1 MFPLVQ
7 IMTDPTLLGLL
18 SIGLIF
24 LLMGLGVPVFAA
36 LGLAGIAGIVFVQD
50 VSYVYNV
57 LQNFAFNKTAAY
69 LLTVIPLFIIMGNF
83 ALHAG
88 VGKSLFH
95 VAKRWC
101 GHLPGGL
108 AISTIFT
115 CAGFSATSGSS
126 VATAATVGSISLPE
140 MKQAGYD
147 KRLSAGCV
155 AAGGVLGVLIPPSVL
170 LVFYA
175 ALTEVSAGK
184 MLVAG
189 VIPGVLSVAVFVA
202 GVFIISLIKPEM
214 CPKGERVGW
223 KKRFTSLRRAWQLL
237 LLIIVVLGSIYTGWA
252 TPTEAASLGAMAS
265 VLFLLMSKQDRK
277 TKLKAIG
284 TSSRDAVNTTV
295 MIMMTMLGA
304 GIYSFFL
311 SLIRIPQFVSAW
323 VIDLP
328 LPAIVIIALI
338 LLLYIPMGMFLD
350 AFSMLVITLPIL
362 FPVVTSLGFDPI
374 WFGILAIKMC
384 EIGLITP
391 PIGLN
396 VYVIAGLDK
405 DTTLTDVFTGASW
418 FILMEVVTVVII
430 FSFPLI
436 ATYLPNTM

>member
-1 MFPLVQ
+1 
-7 IMTDPTLLGLL
+7 MTDPTLLGLL
-18 SIGLIF
+18 SVGLIF

-36 LGLAGIAGIVFVQD
+36 LGLAGIAGIMLVQD

-57 LQNFAFNKTAAY
+57 LQNIAFNKTAAY

-88 VGKSLFH
+88 VGKSLFY
-95 VAKRWC
+95 VAKRWF

-184 MLVAG
+184 MLMAG

-202 GVFIISLIKPEM
+202 GVFIISILRPEM
-214 CPKGERVGW
+214 CPRGERVGW
-223 KKRFTSLRRAWQLL
+223 KKRLTSLRRAWQLL
-237 LLIIVVLGSIYTGWA
+237 LLIVVVLGSIYTGWA
-252 TPTEAASLGAMAS
+252 TPTEAASLGAVAS
-265 VLFLLMSKQDRK
+265 ILFLLMSKQDRK

-311 SLIRIPQFVSAW
+311 SLIRVPQLVSAW

-338 LLLYIPMGMFLD
+338 LLLYVPMGMFLD

-405 DTTLTDVFTGASW
+405 DTTLTDVFSGASW

-430 FSFPLI
+430 FSFPWI
-436 ATYLPNTM
+436 AIYLPNTM

>member
-1 MFPLVQ
+1 M
-7 IMTDPTLLGLL
+7 IDPTWLGLL
-18 SIGLIF
+18 SVGVIF

-36 LGLAGIAGIVFVQD
+36 LGLAGILGIIIVQD
-50 VSYVYNV
+50 VGYIYNV

-88 VGKSLFH
+88 IGKSLFH
-95 VAKRWC
+95 VAKRWF

-184 MLVAG
+184 MLMAG
-189 VIPGVLSVAVFVA
+189 VLPGVLSVAVFVL
-202 GVFIISLIKPEM
+202 GVSIIAMLRPEM

-223 KKRFTSLRRAWQLL
+223 RKRFTSLRRAWQLF
-237 LLIIVVLGSIYTGWA
+237 LLIVVVLGSIYTGWA
-252 TPTEAASLGAMAS
+252 TPTEAASLGAMAA
-265 VLFLLMSKQDRK
+265 VFFLLFSRQEWTGKWR
-277 TKLKAIG
+277 AIG

-311 SLIRIPQFVSAW
+311 SLIQVPQLVSSW

-405 DTTLTDVFTGASW
+405 ETTLTDVFAGANW
-418 FILMEVVTVVII
+418 FILMEIVTVIII
-430 FSFPLI
+430 FCFPFI

>member
-1 MFPLVQ
+1 
-7 IMTDPTLLGLL
+7 MTDPTLLGLL
-18 SIGLIF
+18 SVGLIF

-36 LGLAGIAGIVFVQD
+36 LGLAGIAGIMLVQD

-57 LQNFAFNKTAAY
+57 LQNIAFNKTAAY

-88 VGKSLFH
+88 VGKSLFY
-95 VAKRWC
+95 VAKRWF

-184 MLVAG
+184 MLMAG

-202 GVFIISLIKPEM
+202 GVFIISILRPEM
-214 CPKGERVGW
+214 CPRGERVGW
-223 KKRFTSLRRAWQLL
+223 KKRLTSLRRAWQLL
-237 LLIIVVLGSIYTGWA
+237 LLIVVVLGSIYTGWA
-252 TPTEAASLGAMAS
+252 TPTEAASLGAVAS
-265 VLFLLMSKQDRK
+265 ILFLLMSKQDRK

-311 SLIRIPQFVSAW
+311 SLIRVPQLVSAW

-338 LLLYIPMGMFLD
+338 LLLYVPMGMFLD

-362 FPVVTSLGFDPI
+362 FPVVTSLGFDSI

-405 DTTLTDVFTGASW
+405 GTALTDVFSGASW

-430 FSFPLI
+430 FSFPWI

>member
-1 MFPLVQ
+1 
-7 IMTDPTLLGLL
+7 MTNPIVLGLL
-18 SIGLIF
+18 SILLIF
-24 LLMGLGVPVFAA
+24 LFMGLGIPVFAA
-36 LGLAGIAGIVFVQD
+36 LGLAGIIGIFLTQD
-50 VSYVYNV
+50 FTYVYNV
-57 LQNFAFNKTAAY
+57 LQHFAFDETAAY

-108 AISTIFT
+108 AVSTILT

-140 MKQAGYD
+140 MKKAGYD

-175 ALTEVSAGK
+175 ALTEVSAGR
-184 MLVAG
+184 MLIAG
-189 VIPGVLSVAVFVA
+189 VIPGLLSVVVFVL
-202 GVFIISLIKPEM
+202 GVSLISVCKPEM

-223 KKRFTSLRRAWQLL
+223 RQRLKSLVHAWKLL
-237 LLIIVVLGSIYTGWA
+237 VLIVVVLGSIYTGWA
-252 TPTEAASLGAMAS
+252 TPTEAASLGAVAS
-265 VLFLLMSKQDRK
+265 IIFLLTSRQDLAAKRG
-277 TKLKAIG
+277 AI
-284 TSSRDAVNTTV
+284 TSSSRDAVNTTV

-311 SLIRIPQFVSAW
+311 SLIQIPQMVSTF

-338 LLLYIPMGMFLD
+338 LVIYIPMGMFLD

-362 FPVVTSLGFDPI
+362 FPVVTGLGFDPI

-405 DTTLTDVFTGASW
+405 DTSLMDVFSGAYW
-418 FILMEVVTVVII
+418 FILMETVTIL
-430 FSFPLI
+430 FLFF
-436 ATYLPNTM
+436 LPFLSTWLPYSM

>member
-1 MFPLVQ
+1 MNNSA
-7 IMTDPTLLGLL
+7 LLGLL
-18 SIGLIF
+18 SVGLIF

-36 LGLAGIAGIVFVQD
+36 LGLAGIIGIFLVQD
-50 VSYVYNV
+50 ASYIYNV
-57 LQNFAFNKTAAY
+57 LQNFAFDETAAY

-108 AISTIFT
+108 AISTILT

-126 VATAATVGSISLPE
+126 VATAATVGAISLPE

-155 AAGGVLGVLIPPSVL
+155 AAGGVLGVLISPSVL

-189 VIPGVLSVAVFVA
+189 ILPGILSVAVFVA
-202 GVFIISLIKPEM
+202 GVFIISVMKPDM

-223 KKRFTSLRRAWQLL
+223 KKRITSLRKAWQLL
-237 LLIIVVLGSIYTGWA
+237 VLIIVVLGSIYTGWA
-252 TPTEAASLGAMAS
+252 TPTEAASLGAVAS
-265 VLFLLMSKQDRK
+265 VLFLLCSKQTTSSK
-277 TKLKAIG
+277 MQAIG

-311 SLIRIPQFVSAW
+311 SLIRIPQLVSGW

-338 LLLYIPMGMFLD
+338 LLLYVPMGMFLD

-362 FPVVTSLGFDPI
+362 FPVVMDLGFDPI

-405 DTTLTDVFTGASW
+405 DTSLTDVFSGAYW
-418 FILMEVVTVVII
+418 FVVMEVVTIIFI
-430 FSFPLI
+430 FSFPFI
-436 ATYLPNTM
+436 ATYLPSTM

>member
-1 MFPLVQ
+1 MTNPLV
-7 IMTDPTLLGLL
+7 LGLL
-18 SIGLIF
+18 SV
-24 LLMGLGVPVFAA
+24 LLVFVFMGLGIPVFAA
-36 LGLAGIAGIVFVQD
+36 LGLAGMIGIFFVQD
-50 VSYVYNV
+50 LTYIYSV
-57 LQNFAFNKTAAY
+57 LQNFAFDETAAY

-108 AISTIFT
+108 AVSTILT

-140 MKQAGYD
+140 MKKAGYD

-175 ALTEVSAGK
+175 ALTEVSAGR

-189 VIPGVLSVAVFVA
+189 VLPGVLSVLVFVM
-202 GVFIISLIKPEM
+202 GVLLITTRNPAM
-214 CPKGERVGW
+214 CPKGEKFDWSQRLRSLIHAW
-223 KKRFTSLRRAWQLL
+223 KLL
-237 LLIIVVLGSIYTGWA
+237 ALIVVVLGSIYTGWA
-252 TPTEAASLGAMAS
+252 TPTEAASLGAVAS
-265 VLFLLMSKQDRK
+265 VLFLLTSKQNFSRK
-277 TKLKAIG
+277 VKAIAS
-284 TSSRDAVNTTV
+284 SSRDAINTTV

-311 SLIRIPQFVSAW
+311 SLIQVPQMISSLA
-323 VIDLP
+323 IDLP
-328 LPAIVIIALI
+328 LPPILIIALI
-338 LLLYIPMGMFLD
+338 LIIYIPMGMFLD
-350 AFSMLVITLPIL
+350 AFSMLVITLPII
-362 FPVVTSLGFDPI
+362 FPVVTGLGFDPI

-396 VYVIAGLDK
+396 VYVIAGLDE
-405 DTTLTDVFTGASW
+405 DTSLTDVFSGASW
-418 FILMEVVTVVII
+418 FILMEVVTIVILFFI
-430 FSFPLI
+430 PFLS
-436 ATYLPNTM
+436 TWLPYSM

>member
-1 MFPLVQ
+1 MV
-7 IMTDPTLLGLL
+7 LGLVSVL
-18 SIGLIF
+18 LIF
-24 LLMGLGVPVFAA
+24 ILMGLGIPVFAA
-36 LGLAGIAGIVFVQD
+36 LGLAGIIGILYVQD
-50 VSYVYNV
+50 LTYIYNV
-57 LQNFAFNKTAAY
+57 LQNFAFDETAAY

-88 VGKSLFH
+88 VGKSLFN

-108 AISTIFT
+108 AVSTVLT

-140 MKQAGYD
+140 MKNAGYD

-175 ALTEVSAGK
+175 ALTEVSAGR

-189 VIPGVLSVAVFVA
+189 VIPGVLSVLVFVS
-202 GVFIISLIKPEM
+202 GILLISALKPTM
-214 CPKGERVGW
+214 CPKGEKSDWNQRFRSLVHAW
-223 KKRFTSLRRAWQLL
+223 KLVV
-237 LLIIVVLGSIYTGWA
+237 LILVVLGSIYTGWA
-252 TPTEAASLGAMAS
+252 TPTEAASLGAVVS
-265 VLFLLMSKQDRK
+265 VIFLLTSKEDFSGK
-277 TKLKAIG
+277 KKAIAS
-284 TSSRDAVNTTV
+284 SSRDAIDTTV

-311 SLIRIPQFVSAW
+311 SLIQVPQMVSSM

-328 LPAIVIIALI
+328 LPALAIIALI
-338 LLLYIPMGMFLD
+338 LVIYIPMGMFLD

-362 FPVVTSLGFDPI
+362 FPVVTALGFDPI

-405 DTTLTDVFTGASW
+405 DTSLTDVFSGASW
-418 FILMEVVTVVII
+418 FILMEIVTIVIL
-430 FSFPLI
+430 FFVPFLS
-436 ATYLPNTM
+436 TWLPYTM

>member
-1 MFPLVQ
+1 
-7 IMTDPTLLGLL
+7 MTNPMVLGLL
-18 SIGLIF
+18 SVLLIF
-24 LLMGLGVPVFAA
+24 IFMGLGIPVFAA
-36 LGLAGIAGIVFVQD
+36 LGLAGMIGILFVQD
-50 VSYVYNV
+50 MTYVYNV
-57 LQNFAFNKTAAY
+57 LQNFAFDETAAY

-108 AISTIFT
+108 AVSTILT

-140 MKQAGYD
+140 MKKAGYD

-175 ALTEVSAGK
+175 ALTEVSAGR

-189 VIPGVLSVAVFVA
+189 VIPGVLSVLVFVL
-202 GVFIISLIKPEM
+202 GVLLISARKPSM
-214 CPKGERVGW
+214 CPKGEKSDWVQRLRSLVHAW
-223 KKRFTSLRRAWQLL
+223 KLL
-237 LLIIVVLGSIYTGWA
+237 ALIVVVLGSIYTGWA
-252 TPTEAASLGAMAS
+252 TPTEAASLGAVAS
-265 VLFLLMSKQDRK
+265 VLFLLTSKQDFSS
-277 TKLKAIG
+277 KLKAIAS
-284 TSSRDAVNTTV
+284 SSRDAINTTV

-311 SLIRIPQFVSAW
+311 SLIQVPQMVSSL

-328 LPAIVIIALI
+328 LPAILIIALI
-338 LLLYIPMGMFLD
+338 LIIYIPMGMFLD

-362 FPVVTSLGFDPI
+362 FPVVTGLGFDPI

-396 VYVIAGLDK
+396 VYVIAGLDE
-405 DTTLTDVFTGASW
+405 DTSLTDVFSGASW
-418 FILMEVVTVVII
+418 FILMEAVT
-430 FSFPLI
+430 I
-436 ATYLPNTM
+436 ATLFSIPFLSTWLPYTM

>member
-1 MFPLVQ
+1 
-7 IMTDPTLLGLL
+7 MTNPMVLGLL
-18 SIGLIF
+18 SVLLIF
-24 LLMGLGVPVFAA
+24 FFMGIGIPVFAA
-36 LGLAGIAGIVFVQD
+36 LGLAGMIGILFVQD
-50 VSYVYNV
+50 MTYVYNV
-57 LQNFAFNKTAAY
+57 LQNFAFDKTAAY

-108 AISTIFT
+108 AVSTILT

-140 MKQAGYD
+140 MKKAGYD

-175 ALTEVSAGK
+175 ALTEVSAGR

-189 VIPGVLSVAVFVA
+189 VIPGVLSVLVFVL
-202 GVFIISLIKPEM
+202 GVFVISARNPEM
-214 CPKGERVGW
+214 CPKGEKSDWGQRLKSLVHAW
-223 KKRFTSLRRAWQLL
+223 KLL
-237 LLIIVVLGSIYTGWA
+237 ALIVVVLGSIYTGWA
-252 TPTEAASLGAMAS
+252 TPTEAASLGAVAS
-265 VLFLLMSKQDRK
+265 ILFLLTSKQEFSSK
-277 TKLKAIG
+277 IKAIAS
-284 TSSRDAVNTTV
+284 SSRDAVNTTV

-311 SLIRIPQFVSAW
+311 SLIQVPQMVSSL

-328 LPAIVIIALI
+328 LPAILIIALI
-338 LLLYIPMGMFLD
+338 LVIYIPMGMFLD

-362 FPVVTSLGFDPI
+362 FPVVTALGFDPI

-396 VYVIAGLDK
+396 VYVIAGLEK
-405 DTTLTDVFTGASW
+405 DTSLTDVFSGASW
-418 FILMEVVTVVII
+418 FILMEIVTIVIL
-430 FSFPLI
+430 FC
-436 ATYLPNTM
+436 LPFLSTWLPYTM

>member
-1 MFPLVQ
+1 MN
-7 IMTDPTLLGLL
+7 DPTLLGLV

-36 LGLAGIAGIVFVQD
+36 LGLAGIAGIVLVQD

-57 LQNFAFNKTAAY
+57 LQDFAFNKTAAY

-88 VGKSLFH
+88 VGKSLFY
-95 VAKRWC
+95 VAKRWF

-184 MLVAG
+184 MLMAG

-202 GVFIISLIKPEM
+202 GVFIISILKPEM

-223 KKRFTSLRRAWQLL
+223 KKRLTSLRRAWQLL
-237 LLIIVVLGSIYTGWA
+237 LLIVVVLGSIYTRQHRLALW
-252 TPTEAASLGAMAS
+252 L
-265 VLFLLMSKQDRK
+265 R
-277 TKLKAIG
+277 
-284 TSSRDAVNTTV
+284 
-295 MIMMTMLGA
+295 
-304 GIYSFFL
+304 SFFYLCL
-311 SLIRIPQFVSAW
+311 S
-323 VIDLP
+323 
-328 LPAIVIIALI
+328 
-338 LLLYIPMGMFLD
+338 
-350 AFSMLVITLPIL
+350 
-362 FPVVTSLGFDPI
+362 
-374 WFGILAIKMC
+374 K
-384 EIGLITP
+384 
-391 PIGLN
+391 
-396 VYVIAGLDK
+396 
-405 DTTLTDVFTGASW
+405 
-418 FILMEVVTVVII
+418 TVK
-430 FSFPLI
+430 PK
-436 ATYLPNTM
+436 

>member
-1 MFPLVQ
+1 
-7 IMTDPTLLGLL
+7 MTDPMLLGLL
-18 SIGLIF
+18 SILLVF
-24 LLMGLGVPVFAA
+24 LFMGLGIPVFAA
-36 LGLAGIAGIVFVQD
+36 LGLSGIIGIFLVQD
-50 VSYVYNV
+50 FTYAYNV
-57 LQNFAFNKTAAY
+57 LKDFCFDQTAAY

-88 VGKSLFH
+88 VGRSLFQ
-95 VAKRWC
+95 VTKRMC

-108 AISTIFT
+108 AVSTILT

-140 MKQAGYD
+140 MRNAGYD
-147 KRLSAGCV
+147 KRLAAGCV

-184 MLVAG
+184 MLIAG
-189 VIPGVLSVAVFVA
+189 VIPGLVSVM
-202 GVFIISLIKPEM
+202 VFILGIFLISVLKPQM
-214 CPKGERVGW
+214 CPRGVRVGW
-223 KKRFTSLRRAWQLL
+223 RERLASLAYAWKLL
-237 LLIIVVLGSIYTGWA
+237 LLIVIVLGSIYTGWA
-252 TPTEAASLGAMAS
+252 TPTEAASLGAVTS
-265 VLFLLMSKQDRK
+265 IVFLLTSRQGAASKLGSISK
-277 TKLKAIG
+277 
-284 TSSRDAVNTTV
+284 SSRDAVNTTV

-311 SLIRIPQFVSAW
+311 SLIQVPQMASAF

-328 LPAIVIIALI
+328 LPPILIIALI
-338 LLLYIPMGMFLD
+338 LVIYIPMGMFLD

-362 FPVVTSLGFDPI
+362 FPVVTGLGYDPI
-374 WFGILAIKMC
+374 WFGVLAIKMC

-396 VYVIAGLDK
+396 VYVIAGLSP
-405 DTTLTDVFTGASW
+405 DTSLTEVFSGAYW
-418 FILMEVVTVVII
+418 FILMELVTI
-430 FSFPLI
+430 LI
-436 ATYLPNTM
+436 LFFIPFLSTWLPYTM

>member
-1 MFPLVQ
+1 MANPMV
-7 IMTDPTLLGLL
+7 LGLL
-18 SIGLIF
+18 SVLLIF
-24 LLMGLGVPVFAA
+24 IFMGLGIPVFAA
-36 LGLAGIAGIVFVQD
+36 IGMAGMIGILFVQD
-50 VSYVYNV
+50 MTYVYSL
-57 LQNFAFNKTAAY
+57 LQNFAFDETAAY

-83 ALHAG
+83 ALYAG

-108 AISTIFT
+108 AVSTILT

-140 MKQAGYD
+140 MKKAGYD

-175 ALTEVSAGK
+175 ALTEVSAGR

-189 VIPGVLSVAVFVA
+189 VIPGAISVLVFVL
-202 GVFIISLIKPEM
+202 GVLLISAHKPSM
-214 CPKGERVGW
+214 CPKGEKFDWGQRLRSLGHAW
-223 KKRFTSLRRAWQLL
+223 KLL
-237 LLIIVVLGSIYTGWA
+237 ALIFVVLGSIYTGWA
-252 TPTEAASLGAMAS
+252 TPTEAASLGAVAS
-265 VLFLLMSKQDRK
+265 VLFLLTSKQDFSS
-277 TKLKAIG
+277 KLKAIAS
-284 TSSRDAVNTTV
+284 SSRDAINTTV

-311 SLIRIPQFVSAW
+311 SLIQVPQMVSSL

-328 LPAIVIIALI
+328 LPATLIIALI
-338 LLLYIPMGMFLD
+338 LIIYIPMGMFLD

-362 FPVVTSLGFDPI
+362 FPVVTGLGFDPI

-396 VYVIAGLDK
+396 VYVIAGLDE
-405 DTTLTDVFTGASW
+405 DISLTDVFSGASW
-418 FILMEVVTVVII
+418 FILMEAVTIAI
-430 FSFPLI
+430 LFSIPLLS
-436 ATYLPNTM
+436 TWLPYTM

>member
-1 MFPLVQ
+1 
-7 IMTDPTLLGLL
+7 MTDPIILGLL
-18 SIGLIF
+18 SIALIF
-24 LLMGLGVPVFAA
+24 ILMGLGIPVFAS
-36 LGLAGIAGIVFVQD
+36 LGITGIIGIILVQD
-50 VSYVYNV
+50 FTYVYNV
-57 LQNFAFNKTAAY
+57 LSTFAFDETAAY

-95 VAKRWC
+95 VARHWC

-108 AISTIFT
+108 AISTILT

-140 MKQAGYD
+140 MKNAGYD
-147 KRLSAGCV
+147 RRLSAGCV

-184 MLVAG
+184 MLIAG
-189 VIPGVLSVAVFVA
+189 IVPGLLSVLVFVL
-202 GVFIISLIKPEM
+202 GVFLVSLRHPDM
-214 CPKGERVGW
+214 CPPAERAGW
-223 KKRFTSLRRAWQLL
+223 RPRLKSLVHAWKLMF
-237 LLIIVVLGSIYTGWA
+237 LIIVVLGSIYTGWA
-252 TPTEAASLGAMAS
+252 TPTEAASLGAVAS
-265 VLFLLMSKQDRK
+265 ILFLLGSRQSLKN
-277 TKLKAIG
+277 KLDSIG
-284 TSSRDAVNTTV
+284 HSSRDAVNTTV

-311 SLIRIPQFVSAW
+311 SLIQVPQMMSSLVS
-323 VIDLP
+323 DLP
-328 LPAIVIIALI
+328 LPALLIIALI
-338 LLLYIPMGMFLD
+338 LVIYIPMGMFLD
-350 AFSMLVITLPIL
+350 AFSMLVITLPIV
-362 FPVVTSLGFDPI
+362 FPVVSELGYDPI

-396 VYVIAGLDK
+396 VYVIAGIDR
-405 DTTLTDVFTGASW
+405 DTTLTEVFSGASW
-418 FILMEVVTVVII
+418 FILMELVTIVIL
-430 FSFPLI
+430 FC
-436 ATYLPNTM
+436 LPALSTWLPYNM